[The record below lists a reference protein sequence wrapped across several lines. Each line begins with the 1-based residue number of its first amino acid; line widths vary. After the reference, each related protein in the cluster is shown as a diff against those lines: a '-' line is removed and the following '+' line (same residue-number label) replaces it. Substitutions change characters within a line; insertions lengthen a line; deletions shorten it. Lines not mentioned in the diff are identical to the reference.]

1 LLLSKTEVTLTSFNL
16 PFKWF
21 ANVWLNPKHLVFRS
35 EAVSEAEE
43 EHVTTEERN
52 FLVSPISAC
61 NVNDEDDDDDEVE
74 EDEEEE
80 DDDDAV
86 ASCRA

>member
-1 LLLSKTEVTLTSFNL
+1 MAQSKGPQSLD
-16 PFKWF
+16 
-21 ANVWLNPKHLVFRS
+21 PKRCQ
-35 EAVSEAEE
+35 EAEE
-43 EHVTTEERN
+43 EHVTDGGRN

-86 ASCRA
+86 CECRA